1 MELYLVIAGVGFPLV
16 GAGTLYLVGKYISVI
31 HAGRADRQ
39 YIEGLERKVMGQAT
53 DLFMLGVGNEL
64 PSYDEMAWAGIIAEA
79 DMEHLEPH
87 EVFLLMSQAREENLA
102 NDTA

>member
-1 MELYLVIAGVGFPLV
+1 MELYQTIAIFGFPAV
-16 GAGTLYLVGKYISVI
+16 GTGALYLLWTHIRES
-31 HAGRADRQ
+31 RANRQ

-64 PSYDEMAWAGIIAEA
+64 PSYEEMAWAGIIEEA